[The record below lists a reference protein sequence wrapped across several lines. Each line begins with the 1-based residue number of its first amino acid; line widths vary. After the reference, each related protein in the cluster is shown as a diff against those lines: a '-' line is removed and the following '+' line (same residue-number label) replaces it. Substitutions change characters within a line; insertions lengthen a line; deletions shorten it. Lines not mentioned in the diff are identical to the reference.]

1 MQWNRIQYC
10 CLDGKL
16 SLISYAFVLGYFEK
30 RNQPELLMVT
40 DVCQRG
46 HFEAET
52 QWMGCP
58 RILRLTTARKRW
70 LEESDCTAGDCSNR
84 RHWLR
89 VCKPSCQWH
98 IGSSD
103 HTHAN
108 LKSHVVCNHDTQSHG
123 STMLMRISV
132 WRYPKSERNRIR
144 NFFRYKIFPIPNP
157 ILFSIPNFFDTESD
171 IFFDTKFFPIQ
182 NPILFSIP
190 IFFRYRIRY
199 FFPC

>member
-52 QWMGCP
+52 QWMGCR

-98 IGSSD
+98 IGSSN

-123 STMLMRISV
+123 STMLMRIPLNGFVS
-132 WRYPKSERNRIR
+132 I
-144 NFFRYKIFPIPNP
+144 NP
-157 ILFSIPNFFDTESD
+157 LQVAYWILRPPTCQSQKTCALMQGTSIPVRCPTTCLGIS
-171 IFFDTKFFPIQ
+171 
-182 NPILFSIP
+182 
-190 IFFRYRIRY
+190 RYGPHGY
-199 FFPC
+199 QD